1 MSRESYIALG
11 VWLLIIGLLI
21 SIGISKEE
29 REKKELTKPQEIKTE
44 IPMDTVIFDEFEVT
58 GTYYNPV
65 SAQCQ
70 GNPLITADGSKI
82 DLDKLKNK
90 STRWVALSR
99 DLIKRWGGHFDYG
112 DTIYV
117 HHQHE
122 DVKGLWVVRD
132 CMSARFK
139 NRMDF
144 LVHVDNNFVGKVK
157 EVLIYKF

>member
-1 MSRESYIALG
+1 MTKNNLILLG

-21 SIGISKEE
+21 SIGIS
-29 REKKELTKPQEIKTE
+29 REKTKKQQTEIEIKLD
-44 IPMDTVIFDEFEVT
+44 PPQDTYIHNEFKVT

-82 DLDKLKNK
+82 NQKKLKLEK
-90 STRWVALSR
+90 IRWVALSR

-117 HHQHE
+117 HHKHP
-122 DVKGLWVVRD
+122 DVNGLWVVRD
-132 CMSARFK
+132 CMNARFT
-139 NRMDF
+139 NRIDF
-144 LVHVDNNFVGKVK
+144 LVHLDNDFVGMVRGA
-157 EVLIYKF
+157 LIYKL